1 MEVAAGLRAP
11 AARAVRC
18 APSGGDGAGRGTE
31 FGSGTGQWVELWL
44 GGASLLGL
52 LSPPLH
58 THPLPP
64 QALRTL
70 PPRQRTVAGRWRLRM
85 AAEARQPQRRRR
97 MAAMAARRAAG
108 TWWPGCGG
116 GGVRPSLVHQRLS
129 PLCSFRTKQ
138 DGTYMHTGTAVATLE
153 NDYDPLLRAPGA
165 TLSSLLVLD
174 RDDDDVQNFEKDGA
188 QEGWHQ
194 GHQNP
199 ECCCSEVCGLFFSSS
214 LRTTRV
220 KVPVQQTFRSR
231 PEFDHG
237 QQPHGAGPQ

>member
-1 MEVAAGLRAP
+1 
-11 AARAVRC
+11 
-18 APSGGDGAGRGTE
+18 
-31 FGSGTGQWVELWL
+31 
-44 GGASLLGL
+44 
-52 LSPPLH
+52 
-58 THPLPP
+58 
-64 QALRTL
+64 
-70 PPRQRTVAGRWRLRM
+70 
-85 AAEARQPQRRRR
+85 
-97 MAAMAARRAAG
+97 
-108 TWWPGCGG
+108 
-116 GGVRPSLVHQRLS
+116 
-129 PLCSFRTKQ
+129 
-138 DGTYMHTGTAVATLE
+138 MHTGTAVATLE